1 MSNGAGKFSPFPKMS
16 STAGNEWSNCRFVGT
31 AYNECVQLKHNLDN
45 ITSQKWGA
53 RHIGEPHDHK
63 SGGGLEPLGPIGVY
77 AYGYNNSKMSFP
89 TLLDVYIMSLA
100 ILLLV

>member
-1 MSNGAGKFSPFPKMS
+1 
-16 STAGNEWSNCRFVGT
+16 
-31 AYNECVQLKHNLDN
+31 LKHNLDN

-77 AYGYNNSKMSFP
+77 ACG
-89 TLLDVYIMSLA
+89 
-100 ILLLV
+100 